1 MAPTENS
8 FTTVMRVR
16 ILLALGTYKRPP
28 NPSHHHS
35 FHLLSHRQER
45 KKERKKETKIPD
57 REPSMHTSAM
67 LPLNVMNPIG
77 VQTTDIDEVRF
88 LSWRDPT
95 LYHRAIGAINV
106 NGGIAVAI
114 ITKWCAIVANIP
126 PQPYPTYNSITGIM
140 NLKARMN
147 EMQQMY
153 LHTQPQF
160 FSNCQIEVVILAPHF
175 FENSVLPDHVAT
187 IKSELVAI
195 ELTPIVV
202 YYVPVPGG
210 RPIRMFPGVLFIDGR
225 QDYTCIYV
233 DGYHYLTL

>member
-1 MAPTENS
+1 M
-8 FTTVMRVR
+8 
-16 ILLALGTYKRPP
+16 
-28 NPSHHHS
+28 
-35 FHLLSHRQER
+35 
-45 KKERKKETKIPD
+45 IPD
-57 REPSMHTSAM
+57 RQPSIYPVM

-88 LSWRDPT
+88 LSWKDPT

-160 FSNCQIEVVILAPHF
+160 FSNCQVEVVILAPHCF
-175 FENSVLPDHVAT
+175 GESLLPDHVAT

-195 ELTPIVV
+195 ELAPIVV
-202 YYVPVPGG
+202 YYVPVAGG
-210 RPIRMFPGVLFIDGR
+210 RPVRIFPGVLFIDGR
-225 QDYTCIYV
+225 QEYTCIYV
-233 DGYHYLTL
+233 DGYHYMTL